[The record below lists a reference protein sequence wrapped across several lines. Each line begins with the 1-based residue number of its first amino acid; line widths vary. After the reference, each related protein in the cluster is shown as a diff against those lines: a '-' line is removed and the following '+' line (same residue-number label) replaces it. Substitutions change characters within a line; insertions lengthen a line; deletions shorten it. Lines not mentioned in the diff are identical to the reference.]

1 MFMVIL
7 FVAVCVCLLVVL
19 WAKFL
24 SPGLAKRDPIPWYLD
39 YSRSF
44 LPVLL
49 IVFVLRGFIAEP
61 FRIPSG
67 SMLPTLELKDFILV
81 NKFTHGI
88 RLPITNTKILEVNQP
103 ERGYVVVFRYPPNP
117 NQNYIKRLVGLP
129 GDEVVYRNKRLFVN
143 GTEVAT
149 SPLDDYIEEGKTSAQ
164 SRFEAKIP
172 SSNGDTA
179 AKFSILLNKGYA
191 GNSSRRWRVPEGHYF
206 MMGDNRDNSADS
218 RSWGFVPD
226 KNIVGRAFFV
236 WLSFGTEDGNGPDFE
251 RIGTSITAETVDIG
265 VN

>member
-1 MFMVIL
+1 MFMIVL

-19 WAKFL
+19 WARFV
-24 SPGLAKRDPIPWYLD
+24 SPSIAMRDPIPWYLD

-49 IVFVLRGFIAEP
+49 LVFVLRGFIAEP

-81 NKFTHGI
+81 NKFTYGI
-88 RLPITNTKILEVNQP
+88 RLPIVHTKVLDIKQP
-103 ERGYVVVFRYPPNP
+103 ERGDVVVFRYPPNP
-117 NQNYIKRLVGLP
+117 SQNYIKRLVGLP

-143 GTEVAT
+143 GVEVKT
-149 SPLDDYIEEGKTSAQ
+149 STLDDYIEEGSSIAQ
-164 SRFEAKIP
+164 TRFEAQIP
-172 SSNGDTA
+172 SSDGDSA
-179 AKFSILLNKGYA
+179 AKFSILHTKGRS

-251 RIGTSITAETVDIG
+251 RIGTSITAETVDISG
-265 VN
+265 N